1 MQTAE
6 PDMIP
11 DMADTEA
18 VVRRAASPST
28 AAAALGQLASDPRV
42 IVRATVA
49 MNAAAPVV
57 VDSLL
62 AQDQDERVRGLL
74 ARKLAQLAPSLSDS
88 QRQSWQEETLSTLRL
103 LAQDTALRVRLA
115 ITDVVSAMEDA
126 PRDMILR
133 LARDHAL
140 PVSEPVI
147 RLSPLLSTA
156 DLIGL
161 LQAPPH
167 PATAR
172 AVAMRAGLDPT
183 VSDEIAQGSDHA
195 AITAL
200 LCNQSVAI
208 REATLDALTARTA
221 HDPDQHLQWHEPLAR
236 RPELSAQAA
245 QALAEFVTADLL
257 EMLTHRAGLSTAQ
270 AAELRRRLR
279 ERRHLEAQVTG
290 APAPSHPARHLDET
304 EAREQAAAL
313 RDGGRLTEA
322 ALLDAAARGDE
333 RACIAMLA
341 TAAGIAPAMVE
352 QAARLRS
359 AKSIVSLVWA
369 AGFSMRAA
377 GPMQTLLAKL
387 PPVAVQEPAPDGG
400 FPFARETMQWQLNLM
415 KQNGP
420 VAVGPSWQARTP
432 SGRSASVPAMVASGH
447 APIR

>member
-1 MQTAE
+1 MQTAG
-6 PDMIP
+6 P
-11 DMADTEA
+11 DMALDMAAAETE
-18 VVRRAASPST
+18 VRRAASPST
-28 AAAALGQLASDPRV
+28 PAAMLSQLASDARV
-42 IVRATVA
+42 MVRATVA
-49 MNAAAPVV
+49 MNVAASAT
-57 VDSLL
+57 VDRLL

-115 ITDVVSAMEDA
+115 ITDVVSAMADA
-126 PRDMILR
+126 PRDLILR

-147 RLSPLLSTA
+147 RLSPLLTTA

-161 LQAPPH
+161 LHAPPH

-172 AVAMRAGLDPT
+172 AVAMRAGLDPA
-183 VSDEIAQGSDHA
+183 VSDEIAQGGDHA

-200 LCNQSVAI
+200 LCNQSAAI

-221 HDPDQHLQWHEPLAR
+221 HDPGQHLQWHEPLAR

-245 QALAEFVTADLL
+245 RALSEFVTADLL
-257 EMLTHRAGLSTAQ
+257 EMLTQRAGLSMAQ
-270 AAELRRRLR
+270 ATELRRRLQ
-279 ERRHLEAQVTG
+279 ERRHLETSATG
-290 APAPSHPARHLDET
+290 AVAASHTVRHLDEA
-304 EAREQAAAL
+304 EAREQASAL
-313 RDGGRLTEA
+313 RERGQLNEA

-333 RACIAMLA
+333 RACKAMLA
-341 TAAGIAPAMVE
+341 AAAGLAPAVVDH
-352 QAARLRS
+352 AARLRS
-359 AKSIVSLVWA
+359 AKSMVCLVWA

-387 PPVAVQEPAPDGG
+387 PPEAVQGPAPGGG
-400 FPFARETMQWQLNLM
+400 FPFATEAMQWQLKLM

-420 VAVGPSWQARTP
+420 AAAGTSWQAQTS
-432 SGRSASVPAMVASGH
+432 SGR
-447 APIR
+447 